1 MAKVSIGFDVYSSLG
16 VTTLCY
22 LEHTVFEQ
30 HNWISRL
37 SRVKLMKKIC
47 LLFPLHRLC
56 RREST
61 RTHTLK

>member
-16 VTTLCY
+16 VTTLFY

-37 SRVKLMKKIC
+37 SRVKLMKKKYVYCFHCIVC
-47 LLFPLHRLC
+47 VDEKVQEH
-56 RREST
+56 
-61 RTHTLK
+61 TH